1 MSSFGNLSR
10 PRALKFIEQ
19 CGRFCD
25 WNIPAQRMV
34 FWLYDGLW
42 SPIATR
48 FAHVSTRRRDRLR
61 GWAGRTRTRKCRF
74 FEITANSLVF
84 HNILVPETF
93 RVSSAPTPEGSAH
106 DFRTERLCAQIVSGI
121 HPEQH
126 RLALT

>member
-1 MSSFGNLSR
+1 MSSVGSLSR

-34 FWLYDGLW
+34 FWLYDGVW

-48 FAHVSTRRRDRLR
+48 FAHVSTRLKSRP
-61 GWAGRTRTRKCRF
+61 
-74 FEITANSLVF
+74 NSLVF
-84 HNILVPETF
+84 QNILVPETF
-93 RVSSAPTPEGSAH
+93 RVSPAPTPEGSAH

-121 HPEQH
+121 DPEQH